1 MTVDVMEMLGGIW
14 VLGLRA
20 LWSGRSLQPIFKF
33 DGNSEAGIFS
43 VVVASFVKQIF
54 FNLATCVSDC
64 DEMIHIFFPL
74 QTSWAGLEPVIVL
87 SVEYY

>member
-20 LWSGRSLQPIFKF
+20 LWSRGSLQPIFKF
-33 DGNSEAGIFS
+33 DGSSEAGIFS
-43 VVVASFVKQIF
+43 VVVAAFVKQIF

-64 DEMIHIFFPL
+64 NEMIHIFFFPSKHPRL
-74 QTSWAGLEPVIVL
+74 DLNQ
-87 SVEYY
+87 